1 MRLSPFDPWSSAAF
15 YPLILGHFH
24 QGRYAGA
31 DLGKDKEGFQN
42 RLCAGVRVDHSM
54 AGPLEVQN
62 DKSAGAPAV
71 MRGSEGHN
79 FGRAFPQ

>member
-1 MRLSPFDPWSSAAF
+1 
-15 YPLILGHFH
+15 
-24 QGRYAGA
+24 
-31 DLGKDKEGFQN
+31 
-42 RLCAGVRVDHSM
+42 M